1 MKYLPA
7 ATLLPL
13 ALVLGACST
22 SRLISA
28 PAQDVTPDAAIS
40 LSPELPRETIL
51 LVSLEDGSVIK
62 QTIISGADLCF
73 KMNTDSSTTCLT
85 QGAPVID
92 PTSNSI
98 VGYEMIEDHIDLVA
112 KSD

>member
-1 MKYLPA
+1 MKYLPV

-13 ALVLGACST
+13 AVVLGACST
-22 SRLISA
+22 SGVN
-28 PAQDVTPDAAIS
+28 PALGQEVAVS
-40 LSPELPRETIL
+40 VSEELPRETIL

-73 KMNTDSSTTCLT
+73 KMNAESSTTCLT
-85 QGAPVID
+85 QGEPVID
-92 PTSNSI
+92 PDSNTI
-98 VGYEMIEDHIDLVA
+98 IGYEMIEDHIELIA